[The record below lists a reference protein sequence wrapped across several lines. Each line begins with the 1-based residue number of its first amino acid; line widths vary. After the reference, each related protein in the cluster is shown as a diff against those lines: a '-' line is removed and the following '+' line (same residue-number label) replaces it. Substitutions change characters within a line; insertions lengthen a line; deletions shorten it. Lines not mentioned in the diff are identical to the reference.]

1 MFSPEVI
8 KKIKRIHIKSG
19 RMVDAVMAGNYRSVF
34 RGSGIE
40 FEEVREYA
48 IGDDVKSIDWNVSA
62 RMGRP
67 YIKLYREERE
77 LVVMLL
83 IDISGSM
90 SFGTTGVRKRDIA
103 AEAAAILAFN
113 AIRNNDRVGAILF
126 SDRVEKYIPPKKGSA
141 HIWRLIKEIFTYHP
155 EYEGTDIQA
164 ALTYL
169 GNVCPKKTVAFLI
182 SDFFTHDSTRS
193 LRTVSRRHEL
203 VSLFVCDKGD
213 YEPPGGG
220 LVHMRDLE
228 TGHAVVFDASS
239 AAGRRALAGIMAEKR
254 QAVFDMLKKS
264 DIDCVP
270 ISADTAA
277 DRETHVADALTAYFR
292 MRERRLR

>member
-77 LVVMLL
+77 LVLMLL
-83 IDISGSM
+83 IDVSGSM
-90 SFGTTGVRKRDIA
+90 SFGTTDNRKRDVA

-113 AIRNNDRVGAILF
+113 AIKNNDRVGAILF
-126 SDRVEKYIPPKKGSA
+126 TDRVEKYIPPKKGSA
-141 HIWRLIKEIFTYHP
+141 HIWRLIKEIFTFRPAH
-155 EYEGTDIQA
+155 EGTDIQA

-169 GNVCPKKTVAFLI
+169 GHVCAKKTVAFLI
-182 SDFFTHDSTRS
+182 SDFLSPDTTRS

-203 VSLFVCDKGD
+203 ISLYVSDRGD
-213 YEPPGGG
+213 LASPAGGI
-220 LVHMRDLE
+220 VHLHDLE
-228 TGHAVVFDASS
+228 SGQRMFFDASS
-239 AAGRRALAGIMAEKR
+239 KNGRRQLAAIKAEKQ
-254 QAVFDMLKKS
+254 QAVFDMLKGS
-264 DIDCVP
+264 DIDCVT
-270 ISADTAA
+270 ISADAA
-277 DRETHVADALTAYFR
+277 AGQETYVADTLTAYFR
-292 MRERRLR
+292 LREKRFR

>member
-34 RGSGIE
+34 RGTGIE
-40 FEEVREYA
+40 FEEVREYT

-67 YIKLYREERE
+67 FIKLYREERE

-83 IDISGSM
+83 IDVSGSM
-90 SFGTTGVRKRDIA
+90 SFGTTGVRKRDLA

-113 AIRNNDRVGAILF
+113 AIRNNDRAGAILF
-126 SDRVEKYIPPKKGSA
+126 TDRVEKYIPPKKGSA
-141 HIWRLIKEIFTYHP
+141 HIWRLIKEIFTYRP
-155 EYEGTDIQA
+155 EHEGTDIQA

-169 GNVCPKKTVAFLI
+169 GNVCPRKTVAFLI
-182 SDFFTHDSTRS
+182 SDFFAHDSTRG

-203 VSLFVCDKGD
+203 ISLFVSDRGD
-213 YEPPGGG
+213 LVPPAGGII
-220 LVHMRDLE
+220 HMRDLE
-228 TGHAVVFDASS
+228 TGQTVVFDASS
-239 AAGRRALAGIMAEKR
+239 AAGRRALAGVKKEK
-254 QAVFDMLKKS
+254 QEVVLNMLTKN
-264 DIDCVP
+264 DIDCVML
-270 ISADTAA
+270 SADTAA

-292 MRERRLR
+292 MRERRIR